1 MSLTLQTLAEI
12 TGAELHGD
20 GETVIEGVN
29 TLADAGPRQL
39 SFLTNSK
46 YRPRL
51 VETAAAAVIL
61 SPADLAACPTAALV
75 SDNPHLAYALA
86 AQALFPPVMS
96 PPGVHP
102 GAVIDDT
109 AVVDE
114 TAMVGPGCV
123 VGAGSVIGA
132 GVSLGP
138 NCVIG
143 ARCVLGEGTRLL
155 ASVTL
160 GDDSRL
166 GRRCIIQPGV
176 VIGGDGFGFAN
187 DNGHWVKVPQL
198 GGVRIGDDVEIG
210 ANTTVDRG
218 AIHDTVIGDGA
229 KVDNLVMIAH
239 NVEVGEDT
247 VIAGCAG
254 ISGSTRIGKRCVLAG
269 GVGLV
274 GHIELADGVTVS
286 GMSLVTRSLKQP
298 GVYTGGV
305 PSQPHADWQKN
316 FVHLKRL
323 GDMHRRI
330 RVLEKELAAAR
341 SGEPDE
347 QQVK

>member
-1 MSLTLQTLAEI
+1 MSLTLATLAEI
-12 TGAELHGD
+12 AGAELRGD
-20 GETVIEGVN
+20 PDLLIEGVN
-29 TLADAGPRQL
+29 TLVDAGPGQL

-46 YRPRL
+46 YRAQL
-51 VETAAAAVIL
+51 AQTNASAVIL
-61 SPADLAACPTAALV
+61 SPADLSACPTAALV
-75 SDNPHLAYALA
+75 SANPHLAYARV
-86 AQALFPPVMS
+86 AQALYPVTTPPA
-96 PPGVHP
+96 GIHP
-102 GAVIDDT
+102 S
-109 AVVDE
+109 AVVDA
-114 TAMVGPGCV
+114 TAAVDASAVIAAGC
-123 VGAGSVIGA
+123 VIGA
-132 GVSLGP
+132 GSRIEAGVVLGP
-138 NCVIG
+138 NCVVGAQCRIG
-143 ARCVLGEGTRLL
+143 AGSRLL

-160 GDDSRL
+160 CDDSRL
-166 GRRCIIQPGV
+166 GRRCVIQPGV

-187 DNGHWVKVPQL
+187 DQGHWVKVPQL
-198 GGVRIGDDVEIG
+198 GGVDIGDDVEIG

-218 AIHDTVIGDGA
+218 AIHDTVIANGA

-286 GMSLVTRSLKQP
+286 GMSLITRSLKKP

-323 GDMHRRI
+323 GEMHRRI
-330 RVLEKELAAAR
+330 KSLEKALAELR
-341 SGEPDE
+341 GEAGDTTN
-347 QQVK
+347 

>member
-1 MSLTLQTLAEI
+1 MSLTLATLAEI
-12 TGAELHGD
+12 AAAELHGEGD
-20 GETVIEGVN
+20 VVIEGVN
-29 TLADAGPRQL
+29 TLADAGPGQL

-46 YRPRL
+46 YRAQL
-51 VETAAAAVIL
+51 AETAASAVIL
-61 SPADLAACPTAALV
+61 SPADLPACTTAALV
-75 SDNPHLAYALA
+75 SANPHLAYARV
-86 AQALFPPVMS
+86 AQALFPVVT
-96 PPGVHP
+96 PPAGIHAS
-102 GAVIDDT
+102 AVVDKT
-109 AVVDE
+109 AVVD
-114 TAMVGPGCV
+114 AS
-123 VGAGSVIGA
+123 AVIGA
-132 GVSLGP
+132 GCVIGEGSGISAGVVLGP

-143 ARCVLGEGTRLL
+143 AQCQIGEGSRLV

-160 GDDSRL
+160 CDDTRV
-166 GRRCIIQPGV
+166 GRRCVIQPGV

-187 DNGHWVKVPQL
+187 DSGRWVKVPQL

-218 AIHDTVIGDGA
+218 AIHDTVIEDGA
-229 KVDNLVMIAH
+229 KLDNLIMIAH

-286 GMSLVTRSLKQP
+286 GMSLVTRSLKKP

-305 PSQPHADWQKN
+305 PSQPHGDWQKN

-323 GDMHRRI
+323 GDMHQRI
-330 RVLEKELAAAR
+330 KALEKALSELR
-341 SGEPDE
+341 GDQPGE
-347 QQVK
+347 QTN